1 MSAIHR
7 FHCSSFQEGQFLIP
21 DYGTD
26 MVDQNCHEGD
36 IMSFLREDIHSKL
49 LSVENLPIEGFYFE
63 LNLQKQ
69 NGHFVGPV
77 IQIL

>member
-1 MSAIHR
+1 M
-7 FHCSSFQEGQFLIP
+7 QLLIP
-21 DYGTD
+21 GYGTD

-36 IMSFLREDIHSKL
+36 IMLFVREDISSKL

-63 LNLQKQ
+63 IHLLKQ
-69 NGHFVGPV
+69 NGYFVAPI